1 MLHMFI
7 LRMFKPLLVLGAA
20 CLCLYNYSPP
30 MVSAAQRCC
39 EGEEWLKWS
48 KETQTVYLTGLL
60 LGTERG
66 FRKGCFE
73 GLVQGSSSPT
83 EINERALRG
92 CLGKTPSFTKDI
104 SVYVQKVTEVYQTY
118 PNDRSL
124 SVRDVFFEFSDDKN
138 RTAKQVHQRLVVE
151 GKRD

>member
-1 MLHMFI
+1 MFMLHM
-7 LRMFKPLLVLGAA
+7 LKRAVMLAAVCA
-20 CLCLYNYSPP
+20 CLYSYSPYTA
-30 MVSAAQRCC
+30 SAAQACC

-48 KETQTVYLTGLL
+48 KETQTAYLTGLL
-60 LGTERG
+60 LGNERG

-73 GLVQGSSSPT
+73 GLAQGSSSPT
-83 EINERALRG
+83 EINERALRE

-104 SVYVQKVTEVYQTY
+104 GVYVQRVNEFYRAY
-118 PNDRSL
+118 PKDRSL

-138 RTAKQVHQRLVVE
+138 RTAEQVHQHLVVE